1 MRLFASI
8 AAVAVLAAS
17 PAFAGS
23 PGPSGTWSGQMRQI
37 DKLQEKTYPMELT
50 FAGKKATTSYPSL
63 KCVGALSKIAEV
75 KGVYTIYKETI
86 KNDEGGA
93 CIDGLVIV
101 QQDADKLI
109 LGWFAAFEGEPTL
122 ASAVLARAGK

>member
-8 AAVAVLAAS
+8 AVVAVFAAA
-17 PAFAGS
+17 PALAGS
-23 PGPSGTWSGQMRQI
+23 PGPSGMWSGQMRQI

-63 KCVGALSKIAEV
+63 KCGGALTKIAEV

-101 QQDADKLI
+101 QPPQRR
-109 LGWFAAFEGEPTL
+109 GQMR
-122 ASAVLARAGK
+122 AR

>member
-1 MRLFASI
+1 
-8 AAVAVLAAS
+8 
-17 PAFAGS
+17 
-23 PGPSGTWSGQMRQI
+23 MRQI
-37 DKLQEKTYPMELT
+37 DKLEEKTYPMELT

-63 KCVGALSKIAEV
+63 KCAGALSKVAEV
-75 KGVYTIYKETI
+75 KGLYTIYKETI

-101 QQDADKLI
+101 QQDAEKLI